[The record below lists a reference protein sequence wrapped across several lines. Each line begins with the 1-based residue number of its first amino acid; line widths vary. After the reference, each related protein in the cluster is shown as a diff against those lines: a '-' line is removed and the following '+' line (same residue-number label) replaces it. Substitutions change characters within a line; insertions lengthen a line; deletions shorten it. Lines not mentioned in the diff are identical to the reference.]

1 MTRKYNHEVKIL
13 REYDPNELEK
23 KFKEYTDSVQE
34 RYGDS
39 FNLSHWVELF
49 DDGSGFPMIHMFIF
63 MEEYMSDEEYNK
75 KYPDEGSRIVY
86 KSTENK

>member
-1 MTRKYNHEVKIL
+1 MRKYNHEVKIIISHL
-13 REYDPNELEK
+13 PVEIEK
-23 KFKEYTDSVQE
+23 QFKEYVDSVQE

-49 DDGSGFPMIHMFIF
+49 NDGEGFPMIHMFIF

-75 KYPDEGSRIVY
+75 KYPEI
-86 KSTENK
+86 KKLTENK